1 MNTTGY
7 WIMLAAGC
15 ALAGVLFVFRLRA
28 GGEDGKKAA
37 VFALSGMLAG
47 ALAGYLLSKTI
58 FIVLN
63 GTYLLEEYGIGAFFR
78 LRAHEFS
85 FAGAAIGFC
94 LGLWAAAKLARG
106 KLLKGSTAQVMDAF
120 AVPGCLLVACLR
132 MAELFLE
139 QMGLGEM
146 ATLGL
151 PEIQEGTL
159 LAFVPVSVPDGWGGR
174 LPAVCTFEALTALLV
189 GLACLLPKKKSW
201 PSGLCFR
208 NAAYWICSVQILLE
222 LLRIVSAV
230 FFFVHV
236 DQALCAIVLL
246 VLMFS
251 ACRGLRKAGKKI
263 PAAAPVLLVVC
274 LVVNGLTQY
283 FMDKP
288 WKLEGILPGESFYW
302 VNDRLA
308 PLGFGLMA
316 LTVIGMIAAW
326 ILVRK
331 RLERLPEA
339 WPEKPQGRTEK
350 TSGPIR

>member
-7 WIMLAAGC
+7 WITLAASC

-28 GGEDGKKAA
+28 SGEDGKKAA
-37 VFALSGMLAG
+37 VFASLGMLAG
-47 ALAGYLLSKTI
+47 ALAGYLLSKTL

-63 GTYLLEEYGIGAFFR
+63 GTYLLDQYGIGAFFR

-85 FAGAAIGFC
+85 FAGAAIGFI
-94 LGLWAAAKLARG
+94 LGLSGAARLACG
-106 KLLKGSTAQVMDAF
+106 KLLKGSTAQVLDAF
-120 AVPGCLLVACLR
+120 ALPGCLLVACLR
-132 MAELFLE
+132 GAELFLE

-151 PEIQEGTL
+151 PEIEEGTL
-159 LAFVPVSVPDGWGGR
+159 LAFVPVSVPTGWGSR
-174 LPAVCTFEALTALLV
+174 LLAVCTIEALTALLV
-189 GLACLLPKKKSW
+189 GLACLLPKKKTW
-201 PSGLCFR
+201 PAGLCFR
-208 NAAYWICSVQILLE
+208 NAAYWICGVQILLE

-236 DQALCAIVLL
+236 DQALCAIVLC

-251 ACRGLRKAGKKI
+251 ACRRLRNAGKKI
-263 PAAAPVLLVVC
+263 PAGAPVLLGIC
-274 LVVNGLTQY
+274 LVVNGLVQY

-308 PLGFGLMA
+308 PLGFILMT
-316 LTVIGMIAAW
+316 LTVIGMISAW
-326 ILVRK
+326 ILVRR
-331 RLERLPEA
+331 RLERLPDA
-339 WPEKPQGRTEK
+339 
-350 TSGPIR
+350 

>member
-7 WIMLAAGC
+7 WITLAAGC
-15 ALAGVLFVFRLRA
+15 ALAGVLFVFRLKA
-28 GGEDGKKAA
+28 VGEDGRKASA
-37 VFALSGMLAG
+37 FALCGMLAG

-63 GTYLLEEYGIGAFFR
+63 GTYLLDEHGIGAFFR

-85 FAGAAIGFC
+85 FAGAAIGFI
-94 LGLWAAAKLARG
+94 LGLSGAARLAGG
-106 KLLKGSTAQVMDAF
+106 KLLKGTVAQVLDAF

-132 MAELFLE
+132 EAELFLE

-151 PEIQEGTL
+151 PEIADGTL
-159 LAFVPVSVPDGWGGR
+159 LAFVPVSMPDGWGGR
-174 LPAVCTFEALTALLV
+174 LLAVCTFEALTALLV
-189 GLACLLPKKKSW
+189 GLACLLPRKKSW

-208 NAAYWICSVQILLE
+208 NATYWLCGVQILLE

-236 DQALCAIVLL
+236 DQALCAIVLC

-251 ACRGLRKAGKKI
+251 ACRRLRKAGKKI
-263 PAAAPVLLVVC
+263 PVSAPVLLGVC
-274 LVVNGLTQY
+274 IVVNGLTQF

-288 WKLEGILPGESFYW
+288 WMLEGVLPGESFYW
-302 VNDRLA
+302 VNDHLA
-308 PLGFGLMA
+308 HVGFSLIT
-316 LTVIGMIAAW
+316 LTVAGMILAW
-326 ILVRK
+326 YLVRR
-331 RLERLPEA
+331 RLERLA
-339 WPEKPQGRTEK
+339 DT
-350 TSGPIR
+350 